1 MKRVLITTTLAALLL
16 TTLAGCRQRQAGL
29 AEYHEA
35 LSLIDQGDAPAAL
48 TLLEKAGKLA
58 STDSLRA
65 LVESQKGTLFFNQ
78 HLLDRS
84 LVCYQQAYTIDE
96 RAGDTLGLIYDLRD
110 MGNVYRAQ
118 DNDSCLVCFRQAREL
133 AVAFG
138 HLPMQ
143 RDVESQMAGFY
154 LYHDRLQEARQLL
167 LPTLAYTDSA
177 NASGLYFM
185 MADLYHRSGK
195 QDSATY
201 YYNKV
206 LAHGSLYARRG
217 AHRQLANYALAIGQ
231 TEAANAHM
239 QQFGLLTDSML
250 GENDAEALRRMT
262 ALYDYSLREREN
274 IWLEKLVMLVS
285 SVALVLILIL
295 TFLIFYYRKKREV
308 FRLKLQQMELL
319 VAEHQNKPAR
329 INAEEQSCLSQSPVV
344 RHIQSLL
351 ADINQP
357 TMRDE
362 DWQQLEALFAHSLPQ
377 FLPRLQEFCRLSQQ
391 ERRVSMLL
399 RLGIT
404 PLGISQLTA
413 HTKQSVTNT
422 RSRLFEKAFG
432 RKGTPADW
440 DRLVS
445 SL

>member
-1 MKRVLITTTLAALLL
+1 MKLLRTIVLVPLLL
-16 TTLAGCRQRQAGL
+16 TLWSCQQKQAGL
-29 AEYHEA
+29 AEYHKA

-48 TLLEKAGKLA
+48 NLLEKAAGLA
-58 STDSLRA
+58 TTDSLRA

-84 LVCYQQAYTIDE
+84 LTSYQRAYTIDL

-133 AVAFG
+133 AIAFG

-143 RDVESQMAGFY
+143 RDVESQMAGYY
-154 LYHDRLQEARQLL
+154 LYHDRLQEARELL
-167 LPTLAYTDSA
+167 LPALAYTDSA
-177 NASGLYFM
+177 NASGLHFM
-185 MADLYHRSGK
+185 MADLYHRSGMR
-195 QDSATY
+195 DSATLY
-201 YYNKV
+201 YRKV

-217 AHRQLANYALAIGQ
+217 AHRQLADYALDMGQ
-231 TEAANAHM
+231 TEEANAHM
-239 QQFGLLTDSML
+239 HWFGVLTDSML

-274 IWLEKLVMLVS
+274 VRLEKLVMFIS
-285 SVALVLILIL
+285 AAALVLILVL
-295 TFLIFYYRKKREV
+295 TFIIFYYRKKREV
-308 FRLKLQQMELL
+308 FRLRLKQMELL
-319 VAEHQNKPAR
+319 VAEHQNKPER
-329 INAEEQSCLSQSPVV
+329 LTAEERSALNRTSIV
-344 RHIQSLL
+344 RHIQGLL
-351 ADINQP
+351 ADIHQP
-357 TMRDE
+357 TMTND
-362 DWQQLEALFAHSLPQ
+362 DWQQLEELFAQSLPQ
-377 FLPRLQEFCRLSQQ
+377 FLPRLQEFCQLSLQ

-399 RLGIT
+399 RLGNT
-404 PLGISQLTA
+404 PTDIAQLTA
-413 HTKQSVTNT
+413 HSKQSVANT

-440 DRLVS
+440 DQLVA

>member
-1 MKRVLITTTLAALLL
+1 
-16 TTLAGCRQRQAGL
+16 
-29 AEYHEA
+29 
-35 LSLIDQGDAPAAL
+35 
-48 TLLEKAGKLA
+48 
-58 STDSLRA
+58 
-65 LVESQKGTLFFNQ
+65 
-78 HLLDRS
+78 
-84 LVCYQQAYTIDE
+84 
-96 RAGDTLGLIYDLRD
+96 
-110 MGNVYRAQ
+110 
-118 DNDSCLVCFRQAREL
+118 
-133 AVAFG
+133 
-138 HLPMQ
+138 
-143 RDVESQMAGFY
+143 
-154 LYHDRLQEARQLL
+154 
-167 LPTLAYTDSA
+167 
-177 NASGLYFM
+177 
-185 MADLYHRSGK
+185 
-195 QDSATY
+195 
-201 YYNKV
+201 
-206 LAHGSLYARRG
+206 
-217 AHRQLANYALAIGQ
+217 
-231 TEAANAHM
+231 
-239 QQFGLLTDSML
+239 
-250 GENDAEALRRMT
+250 MT
-262 ALYDYSLREREN
+262 ALYDYSLRQREN
-274 IWLEKLVMLVS
+274 VRLEKLVIFV
-285 SVALVLILIL
+285 SVASLVLILIL

-308 FRLKLQQMELL
+308 FRLKLQQMELF

-329 INAEEQSCLSQSPVV
+329 LTAEEQSCLSQSPVV

-404 PLGISQLTA
+404 PLGISQITA

>member
-1 MKRVLITTTLAALLL
+1 MKRIQITILAALLL
-16 TTLAGCRQRQAGL
+16 ASLVGCRQRQAGL
-29 AEYHEA
+29 VEYHEA

-48 TLLEKAGKLA
+48 TLLEKAGQRA
-58 STDSLRA
+58 TTDSLRA

-84 LVCYQQAYTIDE
+84 LTSYQRAYTIDL

-133 AVAFG
+133 AIAFG

-143 RDVESQMAGFY
+143 RDVESQMAGYY
-154 LYHDRLQEARQLL
+154 LYHDRLQEARELL
-167 LPTLAYTDSA
+167 LPALAYTDSA
-177 NASGLYFM
+177 NASGLHFM
-185 MADLYHRSGK
+185 MADLYHRSGMM
-195 QDSATY
+195 DSATI

-217 AHRQLANYALAIGQ
+217 AHRQLADYALALGN
-231 TEAANAHM
+231 TEEANAHIHRY
-239 QQFGLLTDSML
+239 GLLSDSIL

-274 IWLEKLVMLVS
+274 IRLEKLVIAIS
-285 SVALVLILIL
+285 AAALVTILVL
-295 TFLIFYYRKKREV
+295 TFFIFYYRKKHEV
-308 FRLKLQQMELL
+308 FRLRLQQMELL
-319 VAEHQNKPAR
+319 VTEHQNKPERMA
-329 INAEEQSCLSQSPVV
+329 IEEQNMLNKTPIVQ
-344 RHIQSLL
+344 HIRGLL

-357 TMRDE
+357 TMTYE
-362 DWQQLEALFAHSLPQ
+362 DWQKLEALFAQSLPH
-377 FLPRLQEFCRLSQQ
+377 FLPRLQEFCRLGMQ

-399 RLGIT
+399 RLDIT
-404 PLGISQLTA
+404 PTDIGQLTA

-432 RKGTPADW
+432 RKGAPADW
-440 DRLVS
+440 DKLVL

>member
-1 MKRVLITTTLAALLL
+1 MKRTQIVVLAALMLA
-16 TTLAGCRQRQAGL
+16 TLVGCQQRQAGL

-35 LSLIDQGDAPAAL
+35 LSLIDHGDAPAAL
-48 TLLEKAGKLA
+48 TLLEKAGQRA
-58 STDSLRA
+58 TTDSLRA

-84 LVCYQQAYTIDE
+84 LASYQRAYTIDL

-118 DNDSCLVCFRQAREL
+118 DNDSCLVCFCQAREL
-133 AVAFG
+133 AIAFG
-138 HLPMQ
+138 HIPMQ
-143 RDVESQMAGFY
+143 RDVESQMAGYY
-154 LYHDRLQEARQLL
+154 LYHDQLQEARRLL
-167 LPTLAYTDSA
+167 LPALAYTDSA
-177 NASGLYFM
+177 NASGLHYM
-185 MADLYHRSGK
+185 MADLYHRSGMK
-195 QDSATY
+195 DSATL

-206 LAHGSLYARRG
+206 LAHGSLYACRG
-217 AHRQLANYALAIGQ
+217 AHRQLAEYALSKGDY
-231 TEAANAHM
+231 EGSNAHTRWY
-239 QQFGLLTDSML
+239 GLLSDSIL

-274 IWLEKLVMLVS
+274 VRLEKLVFLIS
-285 SVALVLILIL
+285 ATALVFILIL
-295 TFLIFYYRKKREV
+295 TFLVFYYRKKREV

-319 VAEHQNKPAR
+319 VTEHQNKPR
-329 INAEEQSCLSQSPVV
+329 RLVAEERNTLNHTPIVQ
-344 RHIQSLL
+344 HIHGLL
-351 ADINQP
+351 ADASQP
-357 TMRDE
+357 IMSNE
-362 DWQQLEALFAHSLPQ
+362 DWKLLEMLFAHELPH
-377 FLPRLQEFCRLSQQ
+377 FLPRLLEFCRLSQQ

-404 PLGISQLTA
+404 PMDIGQLTA
-413 HTKQSVTNT
+413 HSKQSITNT

-440 DRLVS
+440 DRLVI

>member
-1 MKRVLITTTLAALLL
+1 MKRTQIVVLASLMLASLV
-16 TTLAGCRQRQAGL
+16 GCQQRQSGL

-84 LVCYQQAYTIDE
+84 LASYQRAYTIDK

-110 MGNVYRAQ
+110 MGNIYRAQ

-133 AVAFG
+133 AIASANI
-138 HLPMQ
+138 PMQ
-143 RDVESQMAGFY
+143 RDVESQMAGYY
-154 LYHDRLQEARQLL
+154 LYHDQLQEARRLL
-167 LPTLAYTDSA
+167 LPALAYTDSA
-177 NASGLYFM
+177 SASGLHYM
-185 MADLYHRSGK
+185 MADLYHRSGM
-195 QDSATY
+195 QDSATI
-201 YYNKV
+201 YYNEV

-217 AHRQLANYALAIGQ
+217 AHRQLAEYALNRGDY
-231 TEAANAHM
+231 EGANAHTRWY
-239 QQFGLLTDSML
+239 GLLSDSIL

-274 IWLEKLVMLVS
+274 VRLERLVMLIS
-285 SVALVLILIL
+285 ATALVFILIL
-295 TFLIFYYRKKREV
+295 SFFIFYYRKKREV
-308 FRLKLQQMELL
+308 FRLRLQQMQLL
-319 VAEHQNKPAR
+319 VAEHQNKPER
-329 INAEEQSCLSQSPVV
+329 KTVEEQNTLNRIPIVQ
-344 RHIQSLL
+344 HIHKLL
-351 ADINQP
+351 DDTSQP
-357 TMRDE
+357 TMKNE
-362 DWQQLEALFAHSLPQ
+362 DWLQLEALFAHSLPQ
-377 FLPRLQEFCRLSQQ
+377 FMPRLHEFCHLSLQ

-404 PLGISQLTA
+404 PMDIGRLTA
-413 HTKQSVTNT
+413 HSKQSVTNT

-432 RKGTPADW
+432 RKGAPADW
-440 DRLVS
+440 DQLIA

>member
-1 MKRVLITTTLAALLL
+1 MKRILTIILVSLLASL
-16 TTLAGCRQRQAGL
+16 TGCQRRHAGL

-48 TLLEKAGKLA
+48 TLLEKAGQRA
-58 STDSLRA
+58 TTDSLRA

-84 LVCYQQAYTIDE
+84 IVSYQRAYIFDK

-118 DNDSCLVCFRQAREL
+118 DNDSCLVCFRQARKL
-133 AVAFG
+133 AVAIG

-143 RDVESQMAGFY
+143 HDVESQMAGYY
-154 LYHDRLQEARQLL
+154 LYHDRLQEARELL
-167 LPTLAYTDSA
+167 LPALQYTDSA
-177 NASGLYFM
+177 NASGLHFM
-185 MADLYHRSGK
+185 MADLYHRNGMR
-195 QDSATY
+195 DSAIFY
-201 YYNKV
+201 YEKV

-217 AHRQLANYALAIGQ
+217 AHRQLADYALEMGL
-231 TEAANAHM
+231 TKEANAHT
-239 QQFGLLTDSML
+239 QQYGELTDSML

-274 IWLEKLVMLVS
+274 VRLEKLVMLVS
-285 SVALVLILIL
+285 SATLVLILIL

-308 FRLKLQQMELL
+308 FRLRLQQMELL
-319 VAEHQNKPAR
+319 VAEHQNKPER
-329 INAEEQSCLSQSPVV
+329 ITAEEQNALGKASIVQ
-344 RHIQSLL
+344 HIRQLL
-351 ADINQP
+351 TDARQP
-357 TMRDE
+357 AMTDE
-362 DWQQLEALFAHSLPQ
+362 DWKQLEALFALSLPQ
-377 FLPRLQEFCRLSQQ
+377 YLPHLQEFCRLSLQ

-399 RLGIT
+399 RLGIA
-404 PLGISQLTA
+404 PMDIGQLTA
-413 HTKQSVTNT
+413 HSKQSVTNT
-422 RSRLFEKAFG
+422 RSRLYEKTFG

-440 DRLVS
+440 DRLVM

>member
-1 MKRVLITTTLAALLL
+1 MKRTQIVVLAALMLA
-16 TTLAGCRQRQAGL
+16 TLVGCQKRQAGL

-84 LVCYQQAYTIDE
+84 LASYQRAYTIDK

-110 MGNVYRAQ
+110 MGNIYRAQ

-133 AVAFG
+133 AIASANI
-138 HLPMQ
+138 PMQ
-143 RDVESQMAGFY
+143 RDVESQMAGYY
-154 LYHDRLQEARQLL
+154 LYHDQLQEARRLL
-167 LPTLAYTDSA
+167 LPALAYTDSA
-177 NASGLYFM
+177 NASGLHYM
-185 MADLYHRSGK
+185 MADLYHRSGM
-195 QDSATY
+195 QDSATI
-201 YYNKV
+201 YYNEV

-217 AHRQLANYALAIGQ
+217 AHRQLAEYALSKGDY
-231 TEAANAHM
+231 EGANAHTRWY
-239 QQFGLLTDSML
+239 GLLSDSIL

-274 IWLEKLVMLVS
+274 VRLERLVMLIS
-285 SVALVLILIL
+285 ATALVFILIL
-295 TFLIFYYRKKREV
+295 SFFIFYYRKKREV
-308 FRLKLQQMELL
+308 FRLRLQQMQLL
-319 VAEHQNKPAR
+319 VAEHQNKPER
-329 INAEEQSCLSQSPVV
+329 KTVEEQNTLNRIPIVQ
-344 RHIQSLL
+344 HIHKLL
-351 ADINQP
+351 DDTSQP
-357 TMRDE
+357 TMKNE
-362 DWQQLEALFAHSLPQ
+362 DWLQLEALFAHSLPQ
-377 FLPRLQEFCRLSQQ
+377 FMPRLQEFCHLSLQ

-404 PLGISQLTA
+404 PMDIGRLTA
-413 HTKQSVTNT
+413 HSKQSVTNT

-432 RKGTPADW
+432 KKGTPADW
-440 DRLVS
+440 DRLIA

>member
-1 MKRVLITTTLAALLL
+1 MKRTLIAVLAALLL
-16 TTLAGCRQRQAGL
+16 ASLVGCRQRQAGL

-48 TLLEKAGKLA
+48 TLLEKAGQRA
-58 STDSLRA
+58 ATDSLRA

-84 LVCYQQAYTIDE
+84 LASYRRAYDIDS
-96 RAGDTLGLIYDLRD
+96 RACDTLGLIYDLRD

-133 AVAFG
+133 AIAFG

-143 RDVESQMAGFY
+143 RDVESQMAGYY
-154 LYHDRLQEARQLL
+154 LYHDQLQEARQLL
-167 LPTLAYTDSA
+167 LPALAYTDSA
-177 NASGLYFM
+177 NASGLHFM
-185 MADLYHRSGK
+185 MADLYHRSGIR
-195 QDSATY
+195 DSATLY
-201 YYNKV
+201 YRKV

-217 AHRQLANYALAIGQ
+217 AHRQLADYALDAGN

-239 QQFGLLTDSML
+239 HWYGVLSDSIL

-274 IWLEKLVMLVS
+274 VRLEKLVMLVS
-285 SVALVLILIL
+285 AAALVLILIL
-295 TFLIFYYRKKREV
+295 TFFIFYYRKKREV
-308 FRLKLQQMELL
+308 FRLRLQQMELL
-319 VAEHQNKPAR
+319 VAEHQNKPER
-329 INAEEQSCLSQSPVV
+329 ISAEERDTLSQTPIML
-344 RHIQSLL
+344 RIQGLL
-351 ADINQP
+351 SDIHQP
-357 TMRDE
+357 TMTNT
-362 DWQQLEALFAHSLPQ
+362 DWEQLEALFSQSLPH
-377 FLPRLQEFCRLSQQ
+377 FLPRLQEFCRLSLQ

-399 RLGIT
+399 RLGKT
-404 PLGISQLTA
+404 PTDIAQLTA
-413 HTKQSVTNT
+413 HSKQSVTNT
-422 RSRLFEKAFG
+422 RSRLFEKTFG

-440 DRLVS
+440 DRLIA